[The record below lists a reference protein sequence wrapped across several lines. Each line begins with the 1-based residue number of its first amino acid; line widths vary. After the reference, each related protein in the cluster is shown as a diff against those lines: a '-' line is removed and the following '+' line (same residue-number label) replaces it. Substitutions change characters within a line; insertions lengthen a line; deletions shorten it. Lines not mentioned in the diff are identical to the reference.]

1 MPAAKKGCKGAYS
14 GLLKPVSTELS
25 GLFFATCNHLARWQ
39 APDGYISRISLKN
52 NEIESFE
59 VAKQGAIFIATFLH
73 TRSFNILRRLG
84 IGAKRKTSENQ

>member
-1 MPAAKKGCKGAYS
+1 MQ
-14 GLLKPVSTELS
+14 
-25 GLFFATCNHLARWQ
+25 WQ
-39 APDGYISRISLKN
+39 TPDGYISRISLKN
-52 NEIESFE
+52 NKIESFE

>member
-1 MPAAKKGCKGAYS
+1 MVATVLIVGLIS
-14 GLLKPVSTELS
+14 LLLLKL

-39 APDGYISRISLKN
+39 TPNGYISRISLKN

-84 IGAKRKTSENQ
+84 IGVKRKTSENQ